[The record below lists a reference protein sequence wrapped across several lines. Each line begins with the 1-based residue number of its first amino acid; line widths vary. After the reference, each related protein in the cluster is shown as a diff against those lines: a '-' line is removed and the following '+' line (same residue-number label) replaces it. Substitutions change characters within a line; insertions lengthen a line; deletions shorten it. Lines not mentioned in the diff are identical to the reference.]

1 MHCKGTVWTTSQKL
15 FRKAR
20 TVLVVVV
27 VVVVVAIIAVDNF
40 ETIHRLLCRM
50 YVFEFDL
57 VQTTASLMGNMLN
70 DKP

>member
-1 MHCKGTVWTTSQKL
+1 M
-15 FRKAR
+15 
-20 TVLVVVV
+20 LVVVV

>member
-20 TVLVVVV
+20 TVL